1 MQLTR
6 RHFLQFGAA
15 AVGGGLAIALYDSP
29 WSEIRPFVD
38 VFAAGGLSPRA
49 FVHIHPDNKVTILS
63 KNPEIG
69 QGVRTSLPMII
80 ADELDVDWSQV
91 EVKQADLHQAIYGP
105 QFAGGSM
112 ATPMNWDPLRAVGA
126 TGRRL
131 MILAAARRWSIAPSA
146 CTTSAG
152 RVHDKAR
159 NRSLTYG
166 ELADEAAKLPVPD
179 ESSITLKKPAEY
191 KIIGK
196 FTSGVDNPAITTG
209 KPLFGIDVKVPGM
222 LYAVVDKCPVFG
234 GTVKS
239 ANLEEIRKMSGVRDA
254 FVIAGDQHTINP
266 SIEPAVAIVADTW
279 WQAQAA
285 RASLKV
291 DWDTTAVS
299 PGSPQQSSE
308 SFDEQAAHLFQQ
320 KPSYSIRSYGDVESV
335 FKTPSTRVIHAD
347 YSYPFLAH
355 ACLEPMNTA
364 AHFHDGMLE
373 VWTNSQAPSDG
384 RRLAAK
390 ALGISESKITVHL
403 IRAGG
408 GFGRRLRNEY
418 FVEAAWISRAV
429 KAPVH
434 VLWSREDDFSHDS
447 YRPAGW
453 HRLRAGVDPHGRVT
467 AWSQHFVTFGD
478 GQHVA
483 SSAGMGSNE
492 FPAARVANY
501 DSGYSTMPL
510 YVRTGPMRAPGAN
523 ALAFVGQSF
532 LDEVA
537 HAAHRDPLDVQ
548 LELLAN
554 NYNGGGDSHYPPERI
569 AGVLRQVAE
578 ESGWH
583 KRKSGHGE
591 GMGIAAYACHLGFCA
606 QVAHVSVD
614 SKNRVRVHE
623 TWTVTDVGRQIVNPS
638 AARAQVEG
646 SIVDGMGQ
654 TMIAVTLKNGAM
666 EQTNFPNYP
675 LPRIHQTPKMNISFR
690 ITDNSPTGLGEPALP
705 PIIPAITNAI
715 FAATGKRIRT
725 LPMTHSGFKLA

>member
-1 MQLTR
+1 VQLSR

-15 AVGGGLAIALYDSP
+15 AVGGGLAIALYDAP

-49 FVHIHPDNKVTILS
+49 FIHVQPDNTVTIIS
-63 KNPEIG
+63 QDPEIG

-80 ADELDVDWSQV
+80 ADEFDVDWSQV
-91 EVKQADLHQAIYGP
+91 RVEQADLNQGVYGP

-112 ATPMNWDPLRAVGA
+112 ATPINWDPLRTVGA

-131 MILAAARRWSIAPSA
+131 MVLAAARRWSIPAAS

-152 RVHDKAR
+152 RVYDKAR

-166 ELADEAAKLPVPD
+166 ELAADAAKLPVPD
-179 ESSITLKKPAEY
+179 ASSITLKKPSEY
-191 KIIGK
+191 RIIGK
-196 FTSGVDNPAITTG
+196 FTSGVDNLHITTG

-222 LYAVVDKCPVFG
+222 LYAVLDKCPVFG

-239 ANLEEIRKMSGVRDA
+239 ANLDEIRKMSGVRDA
-254 FVIAGDQHTINP
+254 FVIPGDQHTVNP
-266 SIEPAVAIVADTW
+266 SIEPSVAIVADTW

-285 RASLKV
+285 RKSLQV
-291 DWDTTAVS
+291 EWNTTAES
-299 PGSPQQSSE
+299 PTSPEQSTE
-308 SFDEQAAHLFQQ
+308 LFNQKAAKLLPQE
-320 KPSYSIRSYGDVESV
+320 PAYSIRSYGDVESAL
-335 FKTPSTRVIHAD
+335 KSPSTRVIQAD
-347 YSYPFLAH
+347 YAYPFLAH
-355 ACLEPMNTA
+355 ATMEPMNTA
-364 AHFHDGMLE
+364 AHFHDGKLE
-373 VWTNSQAPSDG
+373 IWTQSQTPGSG
-384 RRLAAK
+384 RTLAAK
-390 ALGISESKITVHL
+390 ALGIDESDITVHM

-418 FVEAAWISRAV
+418 VVEAAWVSRAV

-434 VLWSREDDFSHDS
+434 VLWAREDDFSHDS

-453 HRLRAGVDPHGRVT
+453 HRFRAGVDSHGRVT
-467 AWSQHFVTFGD
+467 AWSQHFVTFGQ
-478 GQHVA
+478 GQHA
-483 SSAGMGSNE
+483 ADSAGMGSNE
-492 FPAARVANY
+492 FPAARVPNY
-501 DSGYSTMPL
+501 HSGYSTIPL
-510 YVRTGPMRAPGAN
+510 FLRTGPMRAPGAN
-523 ALAFVGQSF
+523 ALAFVGQAF

-537 HAAHRDPLDVQ
+537 HAAGRDPLDVQ

-554 NYNGGGDSHYPPERI
+554 NYNGGGDRHYPPERL

-578 ESGWH
+578 ESGWR
-583 KRKSGHGE
+583 KRKSGNGE
-591 GMGIAAYACHLGFCA
+591 GMGIAVYGCHLGFCA

-614 SKNRVRVHE
+614 SKHRVRVHE
-623 TWTVTDVGRQIVNPS
+623 TWTVTDVGSQIINPS

-654 TMIAVTLKNGAM
+654 TLIAVTLKNGAAV
-666 EQTNFPNYP
+666 ETNFPQYP

-690 ITDNSPTGLGEPALP
+690 ITDNPPTGLGEPALP

-725 LPMTHSGFKLA
+725 LPLTREGFSLA

>member
-1 MQLTR
+1 VQLSR
-6 RHFLQFGAA
+6 RHFLQFGAL
-15 AVGGGLAIALYDSP
+15 AVGGGLAIALYDAP

-49 FVHIHPDNKVTILS
+49 FIQIHPDNTVSIIS
-63 KNPEIG
+63 QDPEIG

-91 EVKQADLHQAIYGP
+91 QIKQADLDQSVYGP

-112 ATPMNWDPLRAVGA
+112 ATPINWDPLRTVGA
-126 TGRRL
+126 TGRQL
-131 MILAAARRWSIAPSA
+131 MILAAARRWGVPAA
-146 CTTSAG
+146 DCTTSAG
-152 RVHDKAR
+152 HVHHKAS

-166 ELADEAAKLPVPD
+166 ELAADAAKLPLPD
-179 ESSITLKKPAEY
+179 ASSITLKKPSEY
-191 KIIGK
+191 NIIGK
-196 FTSGVDNPAITTG
+196 FTSGVDNHDITTG

-239 ANLEEIRKMSGVRDA
+239 ANLDEIRKMSGVRDA
-254 FVIAGDQHTINP
+254 FVIPGDPHTVNP

-285 RASLKV
+285 RQSLKV
-291 DWDTTAVS
+291 DWDTTAES
-299 PGSPQQSSE
+299 PTSPEQSTELFNQKAAKLLPQQP
-308 SFDEQAAHLFQQ
+308 A
-320 KPSYSIRSYGDVESV
+320 YNIRSYGDVDGALKS
-335 FKTPSTRVIHAD
+335 SAARVVEAD
-347 YSYPFLAH
+347 YAYPFLAH
-355 ACLEPMNTA
+355 ATMEPMNTA
-364 AHFHDGMLE
+364 AHFKDGKLE
-373 VWTNSQAPSDG
+373 IWTQSQTPGDG
-384 RRLAAK
+384 RRLAAQT
-390 ALGISESKITVHL
+390 LGISESDITVHM

-418 FVEAAWISRAV
+418 VVEAAWVSRAV

-434 VLWSREDDFSHDS
+434 VLWAREDDFSHDS

-453 HRLRAGVDPHGRVT
+453 HHLRAGLDSKGRVT
-467 AWSQHFVTFGD
+467 AWSQHLVTFGE
-478 GQHVA
+478 GKKTA
-483 SSAGMGSNE
+483 SSAGMGPGE
-492 FPAARVANY
+492 FPAGRVANY
-501 DSGYSTMPL
+501 QLGYSTMPL
-510 YVRTGPMRAPGAN
+510 FLRTGPMRAPGAN
-523 ALAFVGQSF
+523 AYAFVGQSF

-537 HAAHRDPLDVQ
+537 HAAGRDPLDIQ

-554 NYNGGGDSHYPPERI
+554 NYNGGGDPHYPPERL

-578 ESGWH
+578 ESGWR
-583 KRKSGHGE
+583 KRKSRNGQ

-614 SKNRVRVHE
+614 SQNRVRVHE
-623 TWTVTDVGRQIVNPS
+623 VWSVADVGSQIINPS

-646 SIVDGMGQ
+646 AIVDGMGQ
-654 TMIAVTLKNGAM
+654 TLIAVTLKDGSA
-666 EQTNFPNYP
+666 EQTNFPQYP
-675 LPRIHQTPKMNISFR
+675 LPRIHQTPKINVSFR
-690 ITDNSPTGLGEPALP
+690 ITENSPTGLGEPALP
-705 PIIPAITNAI
+705 PVIPAITNAI